1 MADRRLQVFHAV
13 AKHLSFTKAA
23 EALFMTQPAVTSQI
37 RQLEEHFNTRLFDR
51 ARGGISLT
59 AAGLLALEY
68 AERILEVSAELDNRL
83 QEMGGKLS
91 GSLLIGASTT
101 IADYLLPKVLGT
113 YKAGFPAVVPQLF
126 VANSEVV
133 QSRVAE
139 RSLDIGF
146 IESDTHLPVLAADV
160 CCEDELQVTCAP
172 THPLA
177 RLKRVTPEAL
187 THHAYISRE
196 PGSGTRHVIDN
207 YLRNAGVAPD
217 AMQRV
222 MELGSPEAL
231 KGLVATG
238 LGFSIMSRATLVN
251 EVRLGQLVQ
260 IPLAPRLIRSLY
272 VVYPK
277 ERIHS
282 QLVCSF
288 LDFAK
293 QSLGAVPPA
302 EVEVARA
309 RA

>member
-59 AAGLLALEY
+59 PAGIMALEY
-68 AERILEVSAELDNRL
+68 AERILEVSAELDKRL
-83 QEMGGKLS
+83 QEMSGKLS

-113 YKAGFPAVVPQLF
+113 YKAKFPAVVPQLF

-133 QSRVAE
+133 QARLVA

-146 IESDTHLPVLAADV
+146 IESDTHLPLLAVEV

-172 THPLA
+172 THPMAGLEC
-177 RLKRVTPEAL
+177 VSPESL

-196 PGSGTRHVIDN
+196 PGSGTREVIDN
-207 YLRNAGVAPD
+207 YLRMSGVAPD

-222 MELGSPEAL
+222 MELGSPEAQ
-231 KGLVATG
+231 KGLLATG
-238 LGFSIMSRATLVN
+238 LGFSIMSSATVAN
-251 EVRLGQLVQ
+251 EVSLGQLVQ

-282 QLVCSF
+282 QLVRSF

-293 QSLGAVPPA
+293 QSMGPVPLP
-302 EVEVARA
+302 EVKVARD
-309 RA
+309 

>member
-59 AAGLLALEY
+59 AAGILALEY
-68 AERILEVSAELDNRL
+68 AERILEVSAELDTRL

-101 IADYLLPKVLGT
+101 IADYLLPTVLGT
-113 YKAGFPAVVPQLF
+113 YKASFPAVVPQLF
-126 VANSEVV
+126 VANSEMV

-146 IESDTHLPVLAADV
+146 IESGSHLPALAVDV

-177 RLKRVTPEAL
+177 GLECVAPESL

-196 PGSGTRHVIDN
+196 PGSGTRNVIDN
-207 YLRNAGVAPD
+207 YLRMAGVAPD

-260 IPLAPRLIRSLY
+260 IPLAPRLIRNLY

-288 LDFAK
+288 LEFAK
-293 QSLGAVPPA
+293 QSLGAVPHV
-302 EVEVARA
+302 EVEVVRA

>member
-23 EALFMTQPAVTSQI
+23 EALFMTQPAVTSQVK
-37 RQLEEHFNTRLFDR
+37 QLEEHFNTRLFDR
-51 ARGGISLT
+51 ARGRITLT
-59 AAGLLALEY
+59 PAGVLALEY
-68 AERILEVSAELDNRL
+68 AERILDATAELDQRL
-83 QEMGGKLS
+83 QELGGKLS

-113 YKAGFPAVVPQLF
+113 YKAMYPAVVPQLL
-126 VANSEVV
+126 VANSGAV
-133 QSRVAE
+133 QERVAD

-146 IESDTHLPVLAADV
+146 IESESHLPSLAGDI
-160 CCEDELQVTCAP
+160 CCEDELQLTCAP
-172 THPLA
+172 SHPFA
-177 RLKRVTPEAL
+177 RLASVSPEQL

-196 PGSGTRHVIDN
+196 QGSGTRDVIDN
-207 YLRNAGVAPD
+207 YLRQAGVAAD
-217 AMQRV
+217 SMQRV

-238 LGFSIMSRATLVN
+238 LGFSIMSRATVVN

-260 IPLAPRLIRSLY
+260 VPLLPRLTRHLY

-282 QLVCSF
+282 QLVSSF
-288 LDFAK
+288 LEFSR
-293 QSLGAVPPA
+293 QSLG
-302 EVEVARA
+302 RGSQHS
-309 RA
+309 

>member
-23 EALFMTQPAVTSQI
+23 EALFMTQPAVTAQI

-51 ARGGISLT
+51 GRGGIALT
-59 AAGLLALEY
+59 AAGVLALEY
-68 AERILEVSAELDNRL
+68 AERILAASTELDNRL
-83 QEMGGKLS
+83 QAMGGKIG

-101 IADYLLPKVLGT
+101 IADYLLPKVLGN
-113 YKAGFPAVVPQLF
+113 YKASFPAVVPQLF

-133 QSRVAE
+133 QSRVAD
-139 RSLDIGF
+139 RSFDIGF
-146 IESDTHLPVLAADV
+146 IESDSHLPMLAADV

-177 RLKRVTPEAL
+177 GLKRVTPEEL
-187 THHAYISRE
+187 THHTYISRE
-196 PGSGTRHVIDN
+196 PGSGTRHVIDS
-207 YLRNAGVAPD
+207 YLRAAGVAPD

-251 EVRLGQLVQ
+251 EVRLGQLVE
-260 IPLAPRLIRSLY
+260 IPLAPRLTRSLY

-293 QSLGAVPPA
+293 QSLGAAPRA
-302 EVEVARA
+302 EDKAARV